1 MSYQVRAK
9 NLKQI
14 LKGKA
19 KARLG
24 KATHHNQDL
33 EVEGKHD
40 QAMGHLKQA
49 GEEVNDALD
58 G

>member
-1 MSYQVRAK
+1 MSYQARTK
-9 NLKQI
+9 NLTQI

-24 KATHHNQDL
+24 RATHNKDL
-33 EVEGKHD
+33 ETEGKND

-49 GEEVNDALD
+49 GQEVNDALD
-58 G
+58 S

>member
-14 LKGKA
+14 LKGKV
-19 KARLG
+19 KTRLG
-24 KATHHNQDL
+24 KATHNQDL
-33 EVEGKHD
+33 EVEGKND
-40 QAMGHLKQA
+40 QAAGHLKQA
-49 GEEVNDALD
+49 GQEVNDALD

>member
-1 MSYQVRAK
+1 MSYQVKVK

-24 KATHHNQDL
+24 KATHNQDL
-33 EVEGKHD
+33 EAEGKND
-40 QAMGHLKQA
+40 QSLGHLKQA
-49 GEEVNDALD
+49 GQEINDALE
-58 G
+58 